1 MSNNIYGYIRVS
13 TKDQNEDRQ
22 RIAMQEAGVPQNAI
36 FSDKQSGKNFDREG
50 YHRLLQKLK
59 PGDTLIVKSID
70 RLGRNYDEIL
80 EQWRMISK
88 ERQVGIV
95 VLDIPLLDTR
105 QGKDLTGT
113 LIADI
118 VLQLLSYLA
127 QIEREFILQR
137 QAEGIAAA
145 KRRGVHFGREPME
158 RPSAYYSVYQEWKT
172 GKLSARAAARALGI
186 SHTTFLRWS
195 KEAVNQSTP
204 CVPEPGDLDDDH

>member
-36 FSDKQSGKNFDREG
+36 FMDKRSGKNFDREG
-50 YHRLLQKLK
+50 YRRLLKKLR
-59 PGDTLIVKSID
+59 PGDTLIIKSID

-88 ERQVGIV
+88 ERHVGIV

-113 LIADI
+113 LIAEILSSDLI
-118 VLQLLSYLA
+118 QTHYYEHRLKSPEIRHFARVACFFMLLTIA
-127 QIEREFILQR
+127 GCRQDRPERQCS
-137 QAEGIAAA
+137 GC
-145 KRRGVHFGREPME
+145 GGC
-158 RPSAYYSVYQEWKT
+158 
-172 GKLSARAAARALGI
+172 
-186 SHTTFLRWS
+186 TF
-195 KEAVNQSTP
+195 
-204 CVPEPGDLDDDH
+204 